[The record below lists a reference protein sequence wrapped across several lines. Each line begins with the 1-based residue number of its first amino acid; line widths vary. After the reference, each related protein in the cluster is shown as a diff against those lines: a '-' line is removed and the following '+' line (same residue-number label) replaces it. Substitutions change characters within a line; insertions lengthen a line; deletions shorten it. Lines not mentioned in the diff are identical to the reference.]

1 MTKMPNASEN
11 RPGTDLL
18 DINVWLAL
26 VDGNHVFHQ
35 SAEHYWNEQTAE
47 RIAFCRVT
55 MLGFLR
61 LSSQPRVLSRA
72 LFPAEAWRAY
82 RSFIALP
89 EVRFLAEED
98 SLEQHFADLTL
109 HTTVP
114 AGIWT
119 DAYLAAFA
127 ISSGSRLV
135 SFDSDFH
142 SFPEAN
148 FLQLTP

>member
-1 MTKMPNASEN
+1 MSNASEN

-35 SAEHYWNEQTAE
+35 AAESYWNEQTVE

-61 LSSQPRVLSRA
+61 LSTQPRVLSRP
-72 LFPAEAWRAY
+72 LLPVEAWGAY

-89 EVRFLAEED
+89 EVRFLAEAD
-98 SLEQHFADLTL
+98 GLERQFETLTL
-109 HTTVP
+109 RSTRP
-114 AGIWT
+114 PSIWT

-142 SFPEAN
+142 SFPEVH